1 MHPPGRSR
9 SLRACAVL
17 PGRVKLNPKLKP
29 IVEGSSRFQNIAIIS
44 GITNMVKATH
54 QYDVTSVP
62 RRQAIYRSEP
72 IYPFWH
78 FSSLCVF
85 LQFLV
90 RIFCIF
96 CVFKTKKKCY
106 QFFAF
111 FSLIFLNF
119 LCTVFDLWWSLR
131 SRFIRYR

>member
-1 MHPPGRSR
+1 MILHCTTKLNPKLNPISVCLCASSHKCVLIDGVEPGARMHPPGRSR

-62 RRQAIYRSEP
+62 RRQAIYIGQNRYIIFGIFQVCVFFAIFSA
-72 IYPFWH
+72 H
-78 FSSLCVF
+78 FLYFLCV
-85 LQFLV
+85 
-90 RIFCIF
+90 
-96 CVFKTKKKCY
+96 
-106 QFFAF
+106 
-111 FSLIFLNF
+111 
-119 LCTVFDLWWSLR
+119 
-131 SRFIRYR
+131 